1 MFSVLQ
7 EASLFL
13 HRPSVSGMAFLQ
25 HGCIV
30 YTKDIEI
37 EDGVF
42 FWILELSI
50 FVNFNFRFEINELD
64 VKYLESEQ

>member
-42 FWILELSI
+42 F
-50 FVNFNFRFEINELD
+50 LD
-64 VKYLESEQ
+64 LGAEYFCKL